1 MRLLPKP
8 EDQGYLP
15 HPSLNLCLRIEFS
28 MKIFPNK
35 NTLLRVLNRIDIF
48 ECKETQMLRCFHS
61 RLKKCELKLKRGNLF
76 KFGISNDTRRG
87 SGNEETVQEMNNLGA
102 SVTRYWCKKQPIFQN
117 VNLKHDSVL
126 VVMGDDSCQEV
137 LGSNPAAVYW
147 MDIFHILL

>member
-1 MRLLPKP
+1 MCVRGSLLFYLSMCASCGLFIQTKNGISAISGTRIRTHNHSIMRLLPKP

-35 NTLLRVLNRIDIF
+35 NTLLLVLNRIDIF
-48 ECKETQMLRCFHS
+48 ECKESQMLRCFHS

-102 SVTRYWCKKQPIFQN
+102 SVTRYWCKK
-117 VNLKHDSVL
+117 
-126 VVMGDDSCQEV
+126 
-137 LGSNPAAVYW
+137 
-147 MDIFHILL
+147 